1 MNDRHGFSLVEVL
14 VTMVLLGILMAVALP
29 PLMTWRQNMTYRSS
43 TNDVASALKTA
54 KSRAIQRN
62 SRHQV
67 LFNTVSGSY
76 RVQQVNG
83 GVVSN
88 GRMPREVFLNLSG
101 PLAGATVFNSNG
113 TALEARRIRI
123 SDSSAT
129 RYTISVERTG
139 RIRVEKA
146 R

>member
-1 MNDRHGFSLVEVL
+1 MGKGFSLVEVL
-14 VTMVLLGILMAVALP
+14 ITMVLLGIMMALALP
-29 PLMTWRQNMTYRSS
+29 PFVSWRQNMTYRSS
-43 TNDVASALKTA
+43 ANDVSSALQIA

-67 LFNTVSGSY
+67 LFNTLSGSY

-101 PLAGATVFNSNG
+101 PSAGTTVFNTNG
-113 TALEARRIRI
+113 TVLEDRRIRI
-123 SDSSAT
+123 RDRLAT
-129 RYTISVERTG
+129 KYTISVEKTG